1 MSDTASNLAVAR
13 ASLKAL
19 EEGRPQDAQAL
30 FDPEIVQIE
39 HPNQLKPNGE
49 TRRAVKLAA
58 DGQQGLKILERQ
70 TYEIVNA
77 VAEGD
82 RVALEVVWT
91 GVLAVPLRDLK
102 PGDEMRCF
110 SGIFLDFK
118 DGKIVGQRNHDCF
131 PPF

>member
-1 MSDTASNLAVAR
+1 MTDAAANLAVAR
-13 ASLKAL
+13 AYLKAL
-19 EEGRPQDAQAL
+19 ADGRPEDAQAL
-30 FDPEIVQIE
+30 FDPQIVQVE
-39 HPNQLKPNGE
+39 HPNRLKPNGE
-49 TRRAVKLAA
+49 TRHATKLAA
-58 DGQQGLKILERQ
+58 DGQQGLQLLARQ
-70 TYEIVNA
+70 TYEIVGA

-110 SGIFLDFK
+110 SGIFLDFR
-118 DGKIVGQRNHDCF
+118 DGKIIGQRNHDCF